1 MSEELID
8 NSIHPEDS
16 SHSAM
21 SRREIT
27 KLINNGFPITLSETY
42 VERKKGLL
50 HLFSKPEKK
59 TREVTY
65 IIKELTFNIIDLIA
79 LESQGLNL
87 KNYEGKEGLA
97 FNNSISRND
106 IKIMS
111 KVIALAIM
119 GTDYEYKVITGKRE
133 KYIRDEEGL
142 KKIQNHLSQNLHP
155 SDLFG
160 ILNLIDIHSN
170 LGDFTN
176 SIGLITGAAKRAS
189 LIEEKQPD

>member
-142 KKIQNHLSQNLHP
+142 KKDPKSPFTKFTSFRSIWYSK
-155 SDLFG
+155 
-160 ILNLIDIHSN
+160 LNRY
-170 LGDFTN
+170 T
-176 SIGLITGAAKRAS
+176 
-189 LIEEKQPD
+189 Q

>member
-8 NSIHPEDS
+8 NNIHPEDN

-27 KLINNGFPITLSETY
+27 KLINNGFPITLSKTY

-50 HLFSKPEKK
+50 GFFSKPKKK
-59 TREVTY
+59 TKEVTY

-79 LESQGLNL
+79 LESQGLIL

-133 KYIRDEEGL
+133 KYIRDEKGL

>member
-8 NSIHPEDS
+8 KNVHPEDS
-16 SHSAM
+16 SHAAM
-21 SRREIT
+21 SRRELT

-50 HLFSKPEKK
+50 RFFSKPEKK

-65 IIKELTFNIIDLIA
+65 VIKELTFNIIDLIS
-79 LESQGLNL
+79 LEAQSLNL
-87 KNYEGKEGLA
+87 KDYEGKEGLA
-97 FNNSISRND
+97 FNNSLSRSD
-106 IKIMS
+106 IKIMC
-111 KVIALAIM
+111 KIIALAIM
-119 GTDYEYKVITGKRE
+119 GTDYEYKVITDQRE
-133 KYIRDEEGL
+133 KYIRDEKGL
-142 KKIQNHLSQNLHP
+142 RRIQNHLSQNLHP

>member
-8 NSIHPEDS
+8 NNIHPEDN

-50 HLFSKPEKK
+50 GFFSKPKKK
-59 TREVTY
+59 TKEVTY

-142 KKIQNHLSQNLHP
+142 RKIQNHLSQNLHP